1 MQESIPAFP
10 QQRPTPSRTFLQRL
24 KHAGATAVH
33 HAKNHAG
40 VGVVCAV
47 AYFDPYVLL
56 KIVVLSGRG

>member
-1 MQESIPAFP
+1 MQESIPAYP
-10 QQRPTPSRTFLQRL
+10 QHRPSRTFLQRL

-47 AYFDPYVLL
+47 AYFDPYVPVERL
-56 KIVVLSGRG
+56 